1 MATKKT
7 PERRTGKKAAS
18 GTASGARKPGGGK
31 GTAKTA
37 KREAAGT
44 STGRKA
50 GAKKAPAKKAPAK
63 KAPAKKA
70 PAKKAPAKKAAA
82 GRASPGKAP
91 AKKAAAR
98 KAPEKK
104 APSEAPAT
112 EASRGK
118 AEPATAVAEEATKA
132 AESATEPPRRKKK
145 RSRPP
150 GSREAAPARRPGSD
164 KAYRPKATMGPDG
177 TLVLVEDKVL
187 LKAYYAGQQLPS
199 PMGGFLMLLG
209 IRPAP
214 DGGAAALFECSA
226 SSLRYTLSIPKA
238 TRSERTAVRQVQ
250 DAGEDPD
257 CPRHGPGQRL
267 VRAGPHLICQLCGV
281 SFAKV

>member
-18 GTASGARKPGGGK
+18 GTASGARMPGGGK
-31 GTAKTA
+31 GTAKA
-37 KREAAGT
+37 GKKEAAGT
-44 STGRKA
+44 STGRKT
-50 GAKKAPAKKAPAK
+50 GAKKA
-63 KAPAKKA
+63 
-70 PAKKAPAKKAAA
+70 
-82 GRASPGKAP
+82 G
-91 AKKAAAR
+91 AR
-98 KAPEKK
+98 KAPGKK
-104 APSEAPAT
+104 APSEAPAPET
-112 EASRGK
+112 SRGK
-118 AEPATAVAEEATKA
+118 AEPAKAVAEEATKA
-132 AESATEPPRRKKK
+132 GESSTEPPRRKKK

-150 GSREAAPARRPGSD
+150 GSREATPTRRPASE
-164 KAYRPKATMGPDG
+164 KAYRPKAIMGPDG

-209 IRPAP
+209 IRPGP

-226 SSLRYTLSIPKA
+226 SSLRYTLQIPKA
-238 TRSERTAVRQVQ
+238 TRSERSAVREVQ

-267 VRAGPHLICQLCGV
+267 VRAGPHLVCQLCGV